1 MLSCLTAHHV
11 SPLLLPAA
19 LHLAAD
25 AGQCDSVSRLVA
37 LGAPVDV
44 TSNKG
49 LTPLALALMKVGG
62 CGGTALEKGGR
73 VAKYRWGAGWSLRG
87 RVCLDA
93 LTLHPHTE

>member
-1 MLSCLTAHHV
+1 MC
-11 SPLLLPAA
+11 LLLPPPPSA

-44 TSNKG
+44 ASNKG

-62 CGGTALEKGGR
+62 WAGSRQPARQTERGEGGE
-73 VAKYRWGAGWSLRG
+73 GA
-87 RVCLDA
+87 
-93 LTLHPHTE
+93 